1 MFEYAE
7 MGSGRTPPTLASVA
21 GITHVH
27 HHVNLQLD
35 FFFLLFRCWLLK
47 TIFSVQN
54 VPVSST
60 QFSGFGK
67 HLQITQTILESRS
80 PASLQ
85 TAPSSLPAQAVA
97 QLLFITLGIL
107 NSGLLHLQLP

>member
-1 MFEYAE
+1 MFKYAE
-7 MGSGRTPPTLASVA
+7 MGSGRTPPTLALVA

-27 HHVNLQLD
+27 HHANLQLD
-35 FFFLLFRCWLLK
+35 FFLLFRCWLLK

-85 TAPSSLPAQAVA
+85 TAPFSLPAQVVA